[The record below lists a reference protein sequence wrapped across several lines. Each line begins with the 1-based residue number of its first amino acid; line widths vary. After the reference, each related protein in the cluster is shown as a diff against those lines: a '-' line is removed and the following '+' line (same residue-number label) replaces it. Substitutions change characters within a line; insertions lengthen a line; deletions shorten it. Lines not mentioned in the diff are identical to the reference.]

1 MTDAIKPASLPRL
14 RVVPS
19 GPHMT
24 AGEVAADIAAAVL
37 GVQATILEGLIKS
50 GVLDLGQWRRLFQ
63 ASLDQLPPTERQGAH
78 AFCLGQMIEAMNA
91 IERGEK
97 PAPKF
102 H

>member
-1 MTDAIKPASLPRL
+1 MKQPTTLPRL
-14 RVVPS
+14 RVVPA
-19 GPHMT
+19 GPV
-24 AGEVAADIAAAVL
+24 ASSAEVAAGLAGAVL
-37 GVQATILEGLIKS
+37 GVQAIILQGLIKS

-63 ASLDQLPPTERQGAH
+63 ASLDELPPAERQGAH

>member
-1 MTDAIKPASLPRL
+1 MKPSVTLPRL

-19 GPHMT
+19 GPF
-24 AGEVAADIAAAVL
+24 ASNAEVAADIAAAVL
-37 GVQATILEGLIKS
+37 SVQAIILQGLIKS
-50 GVLDLGQWRRLFQ
+50 GVLDLNQWRRLFQ
-63 ASLDQLPPTERQGAH
+63 ASLDELPPAERQQAH
-78 AFCLGQMIEAMNA
+78 AFCLGQMIEALNA